1 MVFECAPDPHDDL
14 FCGWIFNQVIEAG
27 VIQHVD
33 DVLPDDPLDS
43 VEVFDHAACRPV
55 GLKWAANGNV
65 EPVGMSV
72 HPGTL
77 ARVVW
82 ENVRRFKAEV
92 LANLHVE
99 TAMAFATIRKES
111 VDRQNQP

>member
-14 FCGWIFNQVIEAG
+14 FCGWIFNQVIEAS
-27 VIQHVD
+27 VVQDIN
-33 DVLPDDPLDS
+33 DVLPDDSLDP
-43 VEVFDHAACRPV
+43 VEVFDHAARRPI
-55 GLKWAANGNV
+55 GLNRTANGDI

-72 HPGTL
+72 HPGTF

-82 ENVRRFKAEV
+82 ENVCRFKAEV

-99 TAMAFATIRKES
+99 TAKAFATIRKES
-111 VDRQNQP
+111 VDPQNQP